1 MFTISQK
8 LGSMFTILNLGL
20 NKIGASIVN
29 ILSKVK
35 IFSKLLTTPKV
46 ILENISRS
54 IKNIAVWIRR
64 LSRSSSNLSKMFGF
78 ILKPLI
84 PVLRITAQIA
94 RFIGKWISYWLGN
107 YRNRSFI

>member
-1 MFTISQK
+1 MNLGVFTISQK

-46 ILENISRS
+46 VLENMSRS

-64 LSRSSSNLSKMFGF
+64 LIEVQVILVKCLDLYLNL
-78 ILKPLI
+78 
-84 PVLRITAQIA
+84 
-94 RFIGKWISYWLGN
+94 
-107 YRNRSFI
+107 